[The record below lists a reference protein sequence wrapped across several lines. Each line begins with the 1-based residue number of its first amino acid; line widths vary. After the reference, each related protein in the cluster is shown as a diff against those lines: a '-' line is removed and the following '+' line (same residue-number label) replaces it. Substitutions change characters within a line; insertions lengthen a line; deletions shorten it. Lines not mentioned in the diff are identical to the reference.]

1 MIKDLLISFKENF
14 SEKIKNPF
22 LGSYALVWII
32 RNWVLIYSLFNFEND
47 LTLAKRIEYIKTY
60 FSNNEFLPNLFSNIL
75 WTFGLLLITYLLLN
89 LSRLIVNFSEKRIK
103 PLVYKITDSKS
114 IVLKSEYNRLQSLN
128 EELQKRLEIEREL
141 KSKIES
147 RHKKLEEAVTKNTLF
162 STENDELNLNNI
174 NDVVS
179 ILLNKLKEENK
190 LEEFKKTAVNIKE
203 GIYIKNDY
211 KPQELFKQL
220 GLIIFDGSKS
230 SSDKRYRLTKDG
242 EEVFLKS
249 RLI

>member
-14 SEKIKNPF
+14 NEKVKNPF
-22 LGSYALVWII
+22 LGSYVLVWIV
-32 RNWVLIYSLFNFEND
+32 RNWVLIYSLFNFKDD

-75 WTFGLLLITYLLLN
+75 WTFGLLLITYILLN
-89 LSRLIVNFSEKRIK
+89 LSRFIVNFSEKRIK
-103 PLVYKITDSKS
+103 PLVYKITDSNS
-114 IVLKSEYNRLQSLN
+114 IVLKTEYNRLQSLN
-128 EELQKRLEIEREL
+128 EELQKRLELEREL
-141 KSKIES
+141 RSKVES
-147 RHKKLEEAVTKNTLF
+147 RHKKLEEAVTENSLF
-162 STENDELNLNNI
+162 SKESDENNI
-174 NDVVS
+174 SDVTS
-179 ILLNKLKEENK
+179 ILLNKLREEDK

-220 GLIIFDGSKS
+220 GLIIYDGSKT
-230 SSDKRYRLTKDG
+230 SSDKRYKLTQDG
-242 EEVFLKS
+242 EDVFLKS